1 MFHVD
6 NLTGHVRMRPRQ
18 ELARTVRYVAE
29 KIGLATPVKDG
40 LMPAADKAKLDDL
53 GLATTVKDGLMPAT
67 DKAKLDGLGGV
78 DELGEIDIDVECL
91 DNGIGDPSG
100 YYEEERY
107 VRLHFHGGASS
118 DIGDTFDLA
127 VIDAM
132 GQTNV
137 IRYFL
142 ITNDAGYDINIVVSG
157 SGYMPADTVV
167 QAGCVREASL
177 YRCGDGTF
185 VLTMSDNLEMY

>member
-6 NLTGHVRMRPRQ
+6 NLTGHVRMRTRQ

-78 DELGEIDIDVECL
+78 DELGEIDIAVECL

>member
-78 DELGEIDIDVECL
+78 DELGEIDIAVECL

-185 VLTMSDNLEMY
+185 VLTMSDNLVMY

>member
-78 DELGEIDIDVECL
+78 DELGEIDIAVECL